1 MTLYRL
7 NVHET
12 LVESGAMTTMSKG
25 EPVDVGGEPMVR
37 LDHGTIVKREG
48 FHESQAAALRDA
60 VTRIEA
66 LATSLIKQSW
76 RLAREAAT
84 HE

>member
-48 FHESQAAALRDA
+48 FHESRSAALRAAASEID
-60 VTRIEA
+60 A
-66 LATSLIKQSW
+66 LANRLIKQSW
-76 RLAREAAT
+76 RMEWEATAN
-84 HE
+84 E